1 MRRSGIRIMAELIG
15 LIAPLMHVM
24 ILAITSGVLGFLCA
38 ISITI
43 FGGYAILTYL
53 GLDSLFTIKTIF
65 ITVLV
70 LAASRGILHYIEQLS
85 NHYIAFK
92 LLALIRDK
100 VFKALRKL
108 SPAKL
113 EGRDKG
119 NLIALITSDIELL
132 EVFYAHTISP
142 IAIGILTSL
151 IMTIFIGSFN
161 IILGVIAFLGY
172 FTIGFIIPYFSSKF
186 GKNDGMTY
194 RNNFGKLNSYFLDS
208 LWGIKEILQFG
219 YGDKRTKNIESK
231 TDDLMDLN
239 KKLKKYEGIIS
250 GLTTSAVSLFTLAIL
265 VVSIMISKELNFASI
280 IIPTIAMASSFGP
293 VIALSNLSN
302 NLFMTLAS
310 GERVLNLLA
319 EKPIVEEV
327 YDGKKDVSFNGVEC
341 EDVYFDYEGENI
353 LNDYNLDIEPN
364 KIIGISGKSGSGK
377 STLLKL
383 FMRFW
388 DIKKGNI
395 KISNTDIKDINT
407 DTLRDMESYVTQ
419 ETSIFKDTIENNIK
433 IANKDA
439 THEEVVEACK
449 KASLHDFIMSL
460 PDGYNT
466 NVGELGDTLSGGE
479 KQRIG
484 IARSFLHK
492 APFILLDEPTSNLD
506 SLNEAVILKS
516 IKDNSENR
524 TVVLV
529 SHRLSTLNIA
539 DKVYKM
545 KTDRVS

>member
-1 MRRSGIRIMAELIG
+1 E
-15 LIAPLMHVM
+15 
-24 ILAITSGVLGFLCA
+24 
-38 ISITI
+38 
-43 FGGYAILTYL
+43 
-53 GLDSLFTIKTIF
+53 
-65 ITVLV
+65 
-70 LAASRGILHYIEQLS
+70 
-85 NHYIAFK
+85 N
-92 LLALIRDK
+92 
-100 VFKALRKL
+100 
-108 SPAKL
+108 
-113 EGRDKG
+113 
-119 NLIALITSDIELL
+119 
-132 EVFYAHTISP
+132 
-142 IAIGILTSL
+142 
-151 IMTIFIGSFN
+151 
-161 IILGVIAFLGY
+161 
-172 FTIGFIIPYFSSKF
+172 
-186 GKNDGMTY
+186 
-194 RNNFGKLNSYFLDS
+194 
-208 LWGIKEILQFG
+208 
-219 YGDKRTKNIESK
+219 K

-239 KKLKKYEGIIS
+239 KKLKHYEGIIS

-265 VVSIMISKELNFASI
+265 VVSVLISKDKNFSNI
-280 IIPTIAMASSFGP
+280 LIPTIAMASSFGP

-310 GERVLNLLA
+310 GERILNLLN
-319 EKPIVEEV
+319 EKPIIEEV
-327 YDGKKDVSFNGVEC
+327 YDGESILEFNGLEC
-341 EDVYFDYEGENI
+341 ENVYFDYEGEEI
-353 LNDYNLDIEPN
+353 LNDYNLQIEPN

-388 DIKKGNI
+388 DIKKGNL
-395 KISNTDIKDINT
+395 KISGSNIKDINT
-407 DTLRDMESYVTQ
+407 DSLRDLESYVTQ

-433 IANKDA
+433 IADKDA
-439 THEEVVEACK
+439 TREEVIEACK

-460 PDGYNT
+460 PNGYDT

-492 APFILLDEPTSNLD
+492 APFMLLDEPTSNLD

-516 IKDNSENR
+516 VKDNSKDR